1 MGYPDDRGNQSGH
14 KNARS
19 AHGQE
24 TEQGDSIMKYLQA
37 IGITANALGRW
48 IFGSWTEQQARDEI
62 NRARALIGRQAMP

>member
-1 MGYPDDRGNQSGH
+1 MR
-14 KNARS
+14 
-19 AHGQE
+19 
-24 TEQGDSIMKYLQA
+24 YLQA